1 MSGVLKDK
9 VAIITGSSRGFGKVF
24 ALRFAEEG
32 AKLLLT
38 TTSLERAQG
47 TVKEVKAKGGEVAI
61 MEADISRE
69 DAGKKIA
76 EKVMQQY
83 GRVDILVNNAA
94 IYYGVSPRPWDAWT
108 IGEWD
113 RMFTVNVRGNWLV
126 CKTIAPLMIKQKKGK
141 IINIASDVFKS
152 PDSQFFVPYALT
164 KAAIYSLT
172 HALAA
177 ALGPSGINVNAIA
190 PGLAA
195 TEASLAHDGSEQLFE
210 SVVAAQMIKRRVEAE
225 DVAGAVVFLAS
236 EDSDLIAGQVIL
248 VNGGHIMI

>member
-9 VAIITGSSRGFGKVF
+9 VAIITGSSRGFGKAF

-38 TTSLERAQG
+38 TTNLERAEG
-47 TVKEVKAKGGEVAI
+47 TVNEVKAKGGEVAI
-61 MEADISRE
+61 MEADISHE

-94 IYYGVSPRPWDAWT
+94 IYYGVSPKPWDAWT
-108 IGEWD
+108 VKEWD
-113 RMFTVNVRGNWLV
+113 QMFTVNVRGNWLV
-126 CKTIAPLMIKQKKGK
+126 CKAIAPLMIKQKKGK

-195 TEASLAHDGSEQLFE
+195 TEASLSQDGSEKLFE

-225 DVAGAVVFLAS
+225 DVAGAAVFLAS

-248 VNGGHIMI
+248 INGGHIMI

>member
-1 MSGVLKDK
+1 MPGVLKDK
-9 VAIITGSSRGFGKVF
+9 VAIVTGASRGFGKAF

-38 TTSLERAQG
+38 TTNLERAQG
-47 TVKEVKAKGGEVAI
+47 TVNEVKAKGGEVAI
-61 MEADISRE
+61 MEADISHV
-69 DAGKKIA
+69 DDPKKIA

-94 IYYGVSPRPWDAWT
+94 IYYGVTPKPWDAWT
-108 IGEWD
+108 IEEWD

-126 CKTIAPLMIKQKKGK
+126 CKAIAPLMIKQKKGK

-195 TEASLAHDGSEQLFE
+195 TEAGLSVDGSGKLFE

-225 DVAGAVVFLAS
+225 DVAGAAVFLAS
-236 EDSDLIAGQVIL
+236 AESDLIAGQVIL
-248 VNGGHIMI
+248 INGGHIMI